1 MCDCW
6 VAAMQPAPRIRTDA
20 VAHILG
26 VSKRT
31 VQEMSLR
38 GELPGAARIG
48 GVWTFDGARLAAF
61 VKQRERDAER
71 PAAAGP
77 KPKQPRRATMA
88 QNNAAYARVM
98 AGRFD
103 RRPSY

>member
-1 MCDCW
+1 MN
-6 VAAMQPAPRIRTDA
+6 AQPRIRTDA

-48 GVWTFDGARLAAF
+48 GVWTFDGERLAAF
-61 VKQRERDAER
+61 VKRRERDAER
-71 PAAAGP
+71 PAALGP
-77 KPKQPRRATMA
+77 KPKQPRRATLA
-88 QNNAAYARVM
+88 QTNAAYARVM

-103 RRPSY
+103 RRAAY